1 MRNSNNPVIKGMV
14 EERYNYGLA
23 GETATFTGIL
33 NKTGLSLA
41 GIALVAAAAFMMI
54 PAQLLPP
61 AVIVSGLAGIATVW
75 IVTTRKVVTPAMIG
89 VYALIEGVFVG
100 AVTKLFETMYPG
112 IALQAVAATFLVAA
126 ATWSLYRFSGFRVT
140 PKFRRMVVIGTL
152 AMLALYL
159 GNLVLNLLGV
169 STGVVEV
176 GSGAGLLSWG
186 VSAVAVTLA
195 TLNLVLDFDD
205 AQTVVENRAP
215 VSVEWRIA
223 LGVAVTL
230 VWLYVELLRILSY
243 FRD

>member
-1 MRNSNNPVIKGMV
+1 MKNSNNPVIKGV
-14 EERYNYGLA
+14 VQERYSYGL
-23 GETATFTGIL
+23 GGDTATFTGIL

-41 GIALVAAAAFMMI
+41 GIAVVAAAAFMML
-54 PAQLLPP
+54 PVQLLTP
-61 AVIVSGLAGIATVW
+61 ALIVSGLAGIVTVF

-100 AVTKLFETMYPG
+100 AATKLFEMMYPG
-112 IALQAVAATFLVAA
+112 IALQAVVATFLVAG
-126 ATWSLYRFSGFRVT
+126 ATWSLYRLSGFRVT
-140 PKFRRMVVIGTL
+140 AKFRRMVVIGTL

-159 GNLVLNLLGV
+159 VNLGLRLFGV
-169 STGVVEV
+169 DTGIIEV
-176 GSGAGLLSWG
+176 GGGAGLLSWG

-205 AQTVVENRAP
+205 AQTVVERGAP
-215 VSVEWRIA
+215 VSTEWRVA
-223 LGVAVTL
+223 LGIAVTL